1 MRIRKG
7 LVVLSILCIL
17 LGIGNVNVYADSQ
30 DSPTVKIRVE
40 YVNDKEQRKVVA
52 QGNGVLI
59 GTEKGCNAV
68 VTPLDLVTLTKK
80 EKKKNKIPA
89 KAKIEIIVRLDSQS
103 VEEVAS
109 VEATN
114 KSLNFAILKLGGN
127 LYANHI
133 VFDLDSNAYEPNQPL
148 YAVNTEGKKKEGI
161 LAGTKGSGNSMF
173 LIHTVKTDSSL
184 VGTGLFNANN
194 EFIGLC
200 IKSKSKKTGSAVP
213 ANSIATTLTTLGI
226 AYDVADHT
234 DHSADTKELT
244 AALKI
249 VEELDLSIY
258 KEESK
263 QVLVEAISH
272 AKEVL
277 EKAQPTQEE
286 VDEAYKTLTLAQES
300 LVKIKISITTIVL
313 LVVLGVFAITVIGLI
328 IFIVCDKR
336 KRKKQQLEAEEI
348 EKKRA
353 PKYHEAYK
361 PDVSRTYVTNSGL
374 HENGMFG
381 SNMSGRNMSGRIIEG
396 FAPSSK
402 EISTNIGETT
412 VFQPSGAGLVL
423 YVESLQNSFAVNNF
437 PFIIGKNNYET
448 NLTLNNSAVSRKH
461 LAIYND
467 NGKFRVVD
475 LGSKNGTLVN
485 GMRIV
490 PGVAHDIANG
500 DTLIIANEKMQV
512 RIN

>member
-1 MRIRKG
+1 M
-7 LVVLSILCIL
+7 
-17 LGIGNVNVYADSQ
+17 
-30 DSPTVKIRVE
+30 
-40 YVNDKEQRKVVA
+40 
-52 QGNGVLI
+52 
-59 GTEKGCNAV
+59 
-68 VTPLDLVTLTKK
+68 
-80 EKKKNKIPA
+80 
-89 KAKIEIIVRLDSQS
+89 
-103 VEEVAS
+103 
-109 VEATN
+109 
-114 KSLNFAILKLGGN
+114 
-127 LYANHI
+127 
-133 VFDLDSNAYEPNQPL
+133 
-148 YAVNTEGKKKEGI
+148 
-161 LAGTKGSGNSMF
+161 
-173 LIHTVKTDSSL
+173 
-184 VGTGLFNANN
+184 
-194 EFIGLC
+194 
-200 IKSKSKKTGSAVP
+200 
-213 ANSIATTLTTLGI
+213 
-226 AYDVADHT
+226 ADHT

-313 LVVLGVFAITVIGLI
+313 LVVLGAFAITVIGLI

-423 YVESLQNSFAVNNF
+423 YVESLQNSFAVNSF

-467 NGKFRVVD
+467 NGKYRVVD

-485 GMRIV
+485 GMRIA
-490 PGVAHDIANG
+490 PGAAHDIANG

>member
-17 LGIGNVNVYADSQ
+17 LGIGKVNVYADSK

-59 GTEKGCNAV
+59 GTDKGCNAV

-133 VFDLDSNAYEPNQPL
+133 VFDLDSNAYEPNQPI
-148 YAVNTEGKKKEGI
+148 YAVNIKGKKKEGI

-173 LIHTVKTDSSL
+173 LVHTVKTDSSL

-286 VDEAYKTLTLAQES
+286 VDEAYKALTFAQES

-313 LVVLGVFAITVIGLI
+313 LVVLGVFAITVMGLI
-328 IFIVCDKR
+328 IFIVCDKK

-353 PKYHEAYK
+353 PKYHDAYK

-374 HENGMFG
+374 QGN
-381 SNMSGRNMSGRIIEG
+381 NMPVSNMSGRIIEG

-412 VFQPSGAGLVL
+412 VFQPTGVGLVL
-423 YVESLQNSFAVNNF
+423 YVESLQNSFAVNSF
-437 PFIIGKNNYET
+437 PFIIGKNNYEA

-461 LAIYND
+461 LAVYND

-475 LGSKNGTLVN
+475 LGSKNGTLIN

-500 DTLIIANEKMQV
+500 DILTIANEKIHV